1 MSTRR
6 LLLLLAFAGV
16 ALILSACRSGGGD
29 GVESPTPAEGAT
41 ATPVEVEDE
50 GRTVTSDDGKL
61 TLEIPPGALDQEIAI
76 SITAVPLEELPEELQ
91 VLRGAGAGYRLEP
104 DGLEFSKPVAVTLE
118 LGRDELEDEPEDGI
132 TAYGLVSLTA
142 DGERE
147 LLDELRTE
155 ASLGEAT
162 VVVSGE
168 FSHFSWLGRTKGSL
182 TVLLE
187 EVQREQ
193 PVGGQFQAKA
203 TWANTDTSGA
213 VTLGSGVAEYLASGS
228 VRVAGDVFAVQ
239 DDIVPGQEVE
249 GGVLYECSESP
260 GPGSYGL
267 LVTLRSTVEAG
278 DETTVTRL
286 RVVLDVAVECV

>member
-1 MSTRR
+1 M
-6 LLLLLAFAGV
+6 
-16 ALILSACRSGGGD
+16 
-29 GVESPTPAEGAT
+29 
-41 ATPVEVEDE
+41 
-50 GRTVTSDDGKL
+50 
-61 TLEIPPGALDQEIAI
+61 
-76 SITAVPLEELPEELQ
+76 
-91 VLRGAGAGYRLEP
+91 
-104 DGLEFSKPVAVTLE
+104 
-118 LGRDELEDEPEDGI
+118 
-132 TAYGLVSLTA
+132 LV
-142 DGERE
+142 R
-147 LLDELRTE
+147 
-155 ASLGEAT
+155 
-162 VVVSGE
+162 GE

-228 VRVAGDVFAVQ
+228 VQVAGDVFAVQ

-260 GPGSYGL
+260 GPGSYGVL
-267 LVTLRSTVEAG
+267 LTLRSTVEAG